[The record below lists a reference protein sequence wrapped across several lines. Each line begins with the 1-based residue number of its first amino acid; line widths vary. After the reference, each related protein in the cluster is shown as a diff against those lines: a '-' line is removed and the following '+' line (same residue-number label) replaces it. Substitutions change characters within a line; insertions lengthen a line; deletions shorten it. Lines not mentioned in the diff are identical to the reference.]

1 MQYVKPWL
9 SVKDQIEGL
18 SRRGLAVGDP
28 AEAGRILREVGYYR
42 LTGYLYSFRQSEIF
56 VDDRGHERVR
66 ILGSYRSGA
75 QLRDAVDLIDFDR
88 DLRLLVL
95 EGVERIEVALRM
107 QLGYSL
113 GKLAA
118 FAHEDP
124 ALFVSAFTEPRT
136 GEDGEPQP
144 SPHESWLGRV
154 RERQGNSDE
163 AFVTHFRVKYDDHM
177 PIWAL
182 TEILELGQAAR
193 LYAGLR
199 NDIATDIA
207 TAFGVPTKQLMQSW
221 ITTLNYVR
229 NVAAHHA
236 RLFNRKLV
244 SAPKR
249 PKGDAVPLLAHL
261 KHEEAP
267 KQFGVYS
274 ALAVMAYL
282 LETVH
287 PGRDWSTRVAT
298 HLRNFPTT
306 EHLGVG
312 SLGVASGWLD
322 HDLWQTRV

>member
-9 SVKDQIEGL
+9 SIKDQIEGL

-66 ILGSYRSGA
+66 
-75 QLRDAVDLIDFDR
+75 
-88 DLRLLVL
+88 
-95 EGVERIEVALRM
+95 
-107 QLGYSL
+107 
-113 GKLAA
+113 K
-118 FAHEDP
+118 
-124 ALFVSAFTEPRT
+124 
-136 GEDGEPQP
+136 
-144 SPHESWLGRV
+144 
-154 RERQGNSDE
+154 
-163 AFVTHFRVKYDDHM
+163 
-177 PIWAL
+177 
-182 TEILELGQAAR
+182 
-193 LYAGLR
+193 
-199 NDIATDIA
+199 DIATDIA